1 MCKVSKVCVLFSVCL
16 TYIGITA
23 AKYKRRFFRQG
34 VAAGVVKN
42 VDVLGFEDGLHIFG
56 HESHGFALEQIGFIA
71 VDCFD
76 HVKLC
81 NGLPRWNFIGH
92 VNAALGVIAFQAL
105 VTGKLHLQG
114 IEETFALL

>member
-1 MCKVSKVCVLFSVCL
+1 MSDEPPPCCNKCVCKVSKVCVLFSVCL
-16 TYIGITA
+16 TYIRITA

-42 VDVLGFEDGLHIFG
+42 VDVLGFEDGLHVFG

-76 HVKLC
+76 H
-81 NGLPRWNFIGH
+81 I
-92 VNAALGVIAFQAL
+92 L
-105 VTGKLHLQG
+105 VRVPC
-114 IEETFALL
+114 